1 MSWKEELK
9 KFKGRFSPDEKDRAL
24 AVFSQLTDDAW
35 DTNLTVNDI
44 GILSRYLDDYAE
56 KRLQE
61 GDDDKLMEMMGFAQ
75 EIDVLEKKL
84 EDVLLDTRELLL
96 DLGM

>member
-1 MSWKEELK
+1 MSWKEEIK
-9 KFKGRFSPDEKDRAL
+9 KFKGRFPPDEKDRAL
-24 AVFSQLTDDAW
+24 EVFSQLTDENW
-35 DTNLTVNDI
+35 ETNLTVNDI

-56 KRLQE
+56 KRLPE
-61 GDDDKLMEMMGFAQ
+61 GDDDKYMSMMGYAQ
-75 EIDVLEKKL
+75 EIDALERKL